1 MKIIINN
8 KINKLSNTM
17 VYALCEELEKELN
30 NVVCSCKDEY
40 SISRLLVVAASR
52 YSEEVWVDAKLTK
65 TNNKIK
71 VLLKEVI

>member
-8 KINKLSNTM
+8 KINKLSNAM

-30 NVVCSCKDEY
+30 YVVCSCKDEY
-40 SISRLLVVAASR
+40 SISRLSVVAASCH
-52 YSEEVWVDAKLTK
+52 SEEVWVDAKLTK
-65 TNNKIK
+65 KNNKIK